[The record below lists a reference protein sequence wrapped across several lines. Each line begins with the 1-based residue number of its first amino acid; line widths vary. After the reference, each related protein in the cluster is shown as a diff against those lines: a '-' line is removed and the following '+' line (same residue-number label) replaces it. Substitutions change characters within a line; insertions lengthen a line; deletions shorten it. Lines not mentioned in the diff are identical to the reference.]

1 MDLIK
6 TPIGN
11 VEEASFI
18 APICIYLIDLFVY
31 VIVISI
37 ILYFSGFYFL
47 MRNQPIATAGAV
59 SMLLAAL
66 MFALA
71 FLSLREKIPSIGYWA
86 MGVRRFEYC
95 KLSEYSGSGFLYVK
109 DGQKPSTIIKRVLIL
124 IMVIGV
130 LISVL
135 SNLIELV

>member
-1 MDLIK
+1 VDLIK

-31 VIVISI
+31 VIAISI
-37 ILYFSGFYFL
+37 IIYLSGFYFF
-47 MRNQPIATAGAV
+47 MQNQPGATAGAV

-71 FLSLREKIPSIGYWA
+71 FLCHREKIPSVGYWA
-86 MGVRRFEYC
+86 MGVRRFEYG
-95 KLSEYSGSGFLYVK
+95 KLSEYSGRGFLYVK
-109 DGQKPSTIIKRVLIL
+109 EGQKPSTLIKRVLIL

-130 LISVL
+130 SISVL
-135 SNLIELV
+135 SNLIDLV